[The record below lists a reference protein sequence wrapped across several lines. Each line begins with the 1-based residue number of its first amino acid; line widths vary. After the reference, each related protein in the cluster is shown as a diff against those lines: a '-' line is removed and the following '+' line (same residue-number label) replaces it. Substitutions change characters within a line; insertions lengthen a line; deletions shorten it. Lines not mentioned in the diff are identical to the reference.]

1 MAEEMTM
8 VEPGRGKRKF
18 FKKQGHK
25 KSSNKAKVMPPQ
37 HGQKKV
43 KIDKKMK
50 KLFRK
55 RAREYNSDDEEDDEA
70 TVPATLEPKSLA
82 SITNKRN
89 DKDGI
94 ESEDRSEDEGAAGP
108 QKTWNKN
115 ATDMNYHSS
124 DDEGEDDDE
133 IQPGI
138 TKFTEG
144 CRAFKMAFKNI
155 MQKSVPDDMLV
166 S

>member
-55 RAREYNSDDEEDDEA
+55 RAREYNSDDEDEEA
-70 TVPATLEPKSLA
+70 TVPATSEPKGLA

-89 DKDGI
+89 DEDDT
-94 ESEDRSEDEGAAGP
+94 ESEDGSEDEGAAGP